1 MYLSLAD
8 VARLEQD
15 TASASSGLDMKE
27 LNRLIE
33 ERRGLAG
40 EIGEAARSGYSSV
53 QDPVSHFFSARK
65 AGKTAELGAREK
77 MIADEIALQQALL
90 TSQSRSGG
98 VGGLDFDFSAKESE
112 ALTLGDIQ
120 REKEDRERIDDA
132 WSDFTKPKPGKTDFN
147 FGEALY
153 YFLQQTNGVFPSQYK
168 TELRIFKNPVD
179 GEDWSGALP
188 EYYDLVI
195 EASRNPENL
204 DKNVD
209 PRRAQEKYIQDQL
222 NKWHSFQRE

>member
-1 MYLSLAD
+1 
-8 VARLEQD
+8 
-15 TASASSGLDMKE
+15 
-27 LNRLIE
+27 
-33 ERRGLAG
+33 
-40 EIGEAARSGYSSV
+40 
-53 QDPVSHFFSARK
+53 
-65 AGKTAELGAREK
+65 

-98 VGGLDFDFSAKESE
+98 VGGLDFDFSAAESE
-112 ALTLGDIQ
+112 ALTLGDIV

-222 NKWHSFQRE
+222 NKWHSFQRK